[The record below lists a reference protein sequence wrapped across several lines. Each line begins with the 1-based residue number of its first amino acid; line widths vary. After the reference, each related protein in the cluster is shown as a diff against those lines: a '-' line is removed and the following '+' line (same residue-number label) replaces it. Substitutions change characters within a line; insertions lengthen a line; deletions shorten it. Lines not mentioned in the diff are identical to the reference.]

1 MVTMEDIATIAGI
14 SQPAV
19 SAALNGNSKVRVS
32 AATREKVLKIAK
44 ELNYVPNVA
53 AQMLAGGD
61 TNTVGILATPTGG
74 LQGDLLNQIFTI
86 LTEKNYKVLLTAYS
100 WPTFSSASAIS
111 EIIAR
116 GIKGIIILDWNSEDK
131 IKAFSEYP
139 IVKIG
144 NDKEHSDV
152 SVDLYAAGLLATSH
166 LLNHGHKKVHLVRV
180 NSNVD
185 NERTSGWQ
193 QAHKNLG
200 IEISSDDIIDLRN
213 IGGLASNLLNE
224 LKTKQVTA
232 LFCHNDYIALKVMQ
246 VCLENN
252 IRVPE
257 DIAIIGC
264 DGRSFTQSSPI
275 GISTIITPVRPVAQ
289 AAVDLLLKKIA
300 SPKEKFTEKKLI
312 QPLLFPSGSCGCKNK
327 KVEQLYTVNTME
339 TIETDYRINFKTEL
353 FNQNNE

>member
-1 MVTMEDIATIAGI
+1 MVTMEDIATLAGI

-61 TNTVGILATPTGG
+61 TKTIGILATPTGG
-74 LQGDLLNQIFTI
+74 LQGELLNEIFAI

-116 GIKGIIILDWNSEDK
+116 GIKGIIILDWNGEDK

-144 NDKEHSDV
+144 NDRIYSDV
-152 SVDLYAAGLLATSH
+152 SVDLYATGLLATSH

-185 NERTSGWQ
+185 KERTAGWK
-193 QAHKNLG
+193 QAHKDLG
-200 IEISSDDIIDLRN
+200 IEISSKDIIDLRN
-213 IGGLASNLLNE
+213 IGGSVDKLLE
-224 LKTKQVTA
+224 ILKEKQITA

-246 VCLENN
+246 VCLENG
-252 IRVPE
+252 IRIPE
-257 DIAIIGC
+257 DIAIVGC

-275 GISTIITPVRPVAQ
+275 GISTMITPIKPVAQ
-289 AAVDLLLKKIA
+289 AAVDLLLKKIE
-300 SPKEKFTEKKLI
+300 SPQEKFNEKKLI
-312 QPLLFPSGSCGCKNK
+312 QPLFYPAGSCGCKK
-327 KVEQLYTVNTME
+327 QKTKQLYLINTME
-339 TIETDYRINFKTEL
+339 SIENDNRLNFNIEL
-353 FNQNNE
+353 FN